1 MWRYVVR
8 RLFEVVPAVLI
19 LTLFMFLLMR
29 VLPGDPLL
37 AALAAAEGEGG
48 LSDGQMEE
56 LRRQFGLDKSLPE
69 QYVRW
74 LGDVVTGDWGR
85 RIIGRAQITEVI
97 ADRAPVTLQLAL
109 LTWATTMVFAIPIGI
124 VSALRRNS
132 WLDVTITSGALAG
145 LATPN
150 FVVALLMIIIFA
162 VELNWLPSRGYVPLN
177 ENPIDSLKHFAI
189 PVFTLST
196 AGMASIVRQTRS
208 GMLEVMRE
216 DYIRTAQAKGLPY
229 SKVITR
235 HVLKN
240 ALLPIVTIAGLQI
253 GGLISGSIII
263 ETIFGIPGMGNL
275 TIDAVLS
282 TDYNMIQILVMI
294 FAVATILGNLAADLM
309 YTYMDPRIR
318 LR

>member
-1 MWRYVVR
+1 MARYVVR
-8 RLFEVVPAVLI
+8 RLLEIVPAVVI
-19 LTLFMFLLMR
+19 LTLIMFVLMR

-37 AALAAAEGEGG
+37 AALAAAEAEGG
-48 LSDGQMEE
+48 LSDRQTDE
-56 LRRQFGLDKSLPE
+56 LRRQFGLDRPMPE
-69 QYVRW
+69 QYIRW
-74 LGDVVTGDWGR
+74 LSDVVTGDWGR
-85 RIIGRAQITEVI
+85 RIDGRAKITDVI

-109 LTWATTMVFAIPIGI
+109 LTWLTTMAVAIPIGI
-124 VSALRRNS
+124 VSALKRNS
-132 WLDVTITSGALAG
+132 WLDVGITTGALAG

-150 FVVALLMIIIFA
+150 FVVALLMIIVFA
-162 VELNWLPSRGYVPLN
+162 VHLNWLPSRGYVSLI
-177 ENPIDSLKHFAI
+177 ENPIESLKHFLI
-189 PVFTLST
+189 PVVTLST

-216 DYIRTAQAKGLPY
+216 DYVRTAEAKGLSH

-263 ETIFGIPGMGNL
+263 ESIFGIPGMGSL
-275 TIDAVLS
+275 TISAVLG
-282 TDYNMIQILVMI
+282 TDYNMIQILVML
-294 FAVATILGNLAADLM
+294 FAVATILGNLAADVT

>member
-8 RLFEVVPAVLI
+8 RLFEIVPAVLI

-37 AALAAAEGEGG
+37 ATLAAAEGEGG
-48 LSDGQMEE
+48 LSEGQMDE

-74 LGDVVTGDWGR
+74 LGDVVSGDWGR
-85 RIIGRAQITEVI
+85 RIIGRAQITNVI
-97 ADRAPVTLQLAL
+97 AERAPVTLQLAL
-109 LTWATTMVFAIPIGI
+109 LTWLTTMVFAIPIGV

-132 WLDVTITSGALAG
+132 WLDVSITSGALAG

-150 FVVALLMIIIFA
+150 FVVALFMIIIFA
-162 VELNWLPSRGYVPLN
+162 VELNWLPSRGYVPIT
-177 ENPIDSLKHFAI
+177 EDPIDSLRHFAI

-216 DYIRTAQAKGLPY
+216 DYVRTAQAKGLPY
-229 SKVITR
+229 TRVITR

-282 TDYNMIQILVMI
+282 TDYNMIQILVML
-294 FAVATILGNLAADLM
+294 FAVATILGNLAADIM

-318 LR
+318 LS

>member
-1 MWRYVVR
+1 MGRYISQR
-8 RLFEVVPAVLI
+8 FLEIIPAVLI
-19 LTLFMFLLMR
+19 LTLFMFILMR

-37 AALAAAEGEGG
+37 NALAAAEGEGG
-48 LSDGQMEE
+48 LTEGQMEA
-56 LRRQFGLDKSLPE
+56 LRRQLGLHKSMPE
-69 QYVRW
+69 QYFEW
-74 LGDVVTGDWGR
+74 ITNVVTGDWGR
-85 RIIGRAQITEVI
+85 RIVGRAQITDVI
-97 ADRAPVTLQLAL
+97 TDRAPVTLQLAM
-109 LTWATTMVFAIPIGI
+109 LTWATTMIFAIPIGI

-132 WLDVTITSGALAG
+132 WLDVVITSGALAG

-150 FVVALLMIIIFA
+150 FVVALFGIIIFA
-162 VELNWLPSRGYVPLN
+162 VHLNWLPSRGYVPLY
-177 ENPIDSLKHFAI
+177 ENPIESLKHFAI
-189 PVFTLST
+189 PVVTLATS
-196 AGMASIVRQTRS
+196 GMASIVRQTRS
-208 GMLEVMRE
+208 GVLEVMGE

-229 SKVITR
+229 RRVISR

-263 ETIFGIPGMGNL
+263 ETIFGIPGMGSL

-282 TDYNMIQILVMI
+282 TDYNMIQILVML
-294 FAVATILGNLAADLM
+294 FAIVTILGNLVADLA